1 MRLAHRTNYI
11 YVHTTPGGACV
22 NRNLI
27 AWTNFVYYSARKVCK
42 LSRIV
47 GK

>member
-27 AWTNFVYYSARKVCK
+27 AWTNLSITVHAKFVNFHE
-42 LSRIV
+42 L
-47 GK
+47 